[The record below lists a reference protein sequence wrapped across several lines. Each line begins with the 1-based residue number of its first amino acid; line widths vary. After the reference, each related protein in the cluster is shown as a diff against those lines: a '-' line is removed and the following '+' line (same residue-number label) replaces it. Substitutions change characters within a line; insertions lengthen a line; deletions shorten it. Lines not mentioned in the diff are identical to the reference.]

1 MGGKSRKKLW
11 SGRFTEETDRLVEV
25 FTASLPFDM
34 RLYDHDIEGSIAHC
48 RMLDKQGIIP
58 PADAASIID
67 ALSEIRSEIASGAF
81 RFLQT
86 DEDIHMAVERGLI
99 DRIGPVGGKV
109 HTGRSRNDQV
119 SLDMRL
125 YLRDEIGDIMKLVAE
140 LQKTLVALAKREID
154 TIMPGYTHLQK
165 AQPVLLAHYL
175 LAFREMLQRDAARL
189 ADCLGRVNVM
199 PLGSAALAGTSLPLD
214 RKYTAR
220 QLGFREISANSMDAV
235 SDRDFVAEFIFDAS
249 LLMMHLSRFCEDLI
263 IWSSGEFG
271 FVEISDAYTTGSSIM
286 PQKKN
291 PDVAELIR
299 GKTGRVYGNLVR
311 ILTVLKGLPMTY
323 NRDLQEDKEPL
334 FDTVDT
340 VKMSL
345 MVLTGMAGNLTFN
358 RQRMLEE
365 AAKGFSTSTDVAE
378 YLVTRGVPFREA
390 HGIVGRLVAHCI
402 SSGKELSDISL
413 RELRKFYTGFDEG
426 IYAVIPVKKAVN
438 ARQTLGG
445 TAKKEVMKQIREAEG
460 QAGKKGRGSR
470 VKGKGEQV

>member
-1 MGGKSRKKLW
+1 MGGKSRRKLW
-11 SGRFTEETDRLVEV
+11 SGRFTEETDRLVEI
-25 FTASLPFDM
+25 FTASLPFDV
-34 RLYDHDIEGSIAHC
+34 RLYDHDITGSIAHC
-48 RMLDKQGIIP
+48 RMLEKQRIIP
-58 PADAASIID
+58 PTDAGKIVEALAGIRADIS
-67 ALSEIRSEIASGAF
+67 SGGF

-99 DRIGPVGGKV
+99 ERIGPAGGKV

-125 YLRDEIGDIMKLVAE
+125 YLRDEIGDILELVAG
-140 LQKTLVALAKREID
+140 LVKTLVALAKREID

-165 AQPVLLAHYL
+165 AQPVLISHYL
-175 LAFREMLQRDAARL
+175 LAFREMLGRDAQRL
-189 ADCLGRVNVM
+189 AGCLERTNVM

-214 RKYTAR
+214 RKFTAK
-220 QLGFREISANSMDAV
+220 QLGFKAISANSMDAV
-235 SDRDFVAEFIFDAS
+235 SDRDFVAEFIFDAG

-345 MVLTGMAGNLTFN
+345 RVLTGMTGNLTFN

-365 AAKGFSTSTDVAE
+365 AAKGFSTATDVAE
-378 YLVTRGVPFREA
+378 YLVTKGVPFREA

-402 SSGKELSDISL
+402 AKGKDLPELSL
-413 RELRKFYTGFDEG
+413 REFRKFYTGFDEG
-426 IYAVIPVKKAVN
+426 VYAVIPVKKAVN
-438 ARQTLGG
+438 ARQTIGG
-445 TAKKEVMKQIREAEG
+445 TARREVLKQIREAE
-460 QAGKKGRGSR
+460 KK
-470 VKGKGEQV
+470 VKGKRIKDKG

>member
-1 MGGKSRKKLW
+1 MGGKTRRKLW
-11 SGRFTEETDRLVEV
+11 SGRFTEETDRLVEI

-48 RMLDKQGIIP
+48 RMLEKQGIIP
-58 PADAASIID
+58 PADAGKIVE
-67 ALSEIRSEIASGAF
+67 ALAEIRADIGSGAF
-81 RFLQT
+81 RFVQT

-99 DRIGPVGGKV
+99 KRIGPAGGKV

-125 YLRDEIGDIMKLVAE
+125 YLRDEIGEILKLVVE
-140 LQKTLVALAKREID
+140 LEKTLVALAKREID
-154 TIMPGYTHLQK
+154 TIMPGYTHMQK
-165 AQPVLLAHYL
+165 AQPVLLSHYL
-175 LAFREMLQRDAARL
+175 LAFREMLERDAARL
-189 ADCLGRVNVM
+189 AECLERVNVM

-214 RKYTAR
+214 RKYTAKL
-220 QLGFREISANSMDAV
+220 LGFKAISANSMDAV
-235 SDRDFVAEFIFDAS
+235 SDRDFVAEFIFDAG

-291 PDVAELIR
+291 PDVAELVR
-299 GKTGRVYGNLVR
+299 GKTGRVYGNLIR

-345 MVLTGMAGNLTFN
+345 NVLSGMAGNLDFN

-365 AAKGFSTSTDVAE
+365 AAKGFSTATDVAE

-390 HGIVGRLVAHCI
+390 HGIVGRLVAYCI
-402 SSGKELSDISL
+402 AKGKDLPDLSL
-413 RELRKFYTGFDEG
+413 RELRKFYTGFDDEV
-426 IYAVIPVKKAVN
+426 YAVIPVKKAVN
-438 ARQTLGG
+438 ARHTIGG
-445 TAKKEVMKQIREAEG
+445 TAKKEVLRQIGEAEK
-460 QAGKKGRGSR
+460 KKGPGHR
-470 VKGKGEQV
+470 VQETGKRKTK